1 MVNFKS
7 FKDFMLVHVFTII
20 MIINIFES
28 SNEAVQI
35 KCSLLNVLITASFF
49 TFIRDFF
56 FFRKVLSH
64 LLHLRGLDCHGHFV
78 PPLEEEL
85 FIKIQE
91 NSQN

>member
-56 FFRKVLSH
+56 F
-64 LLHLRGLDCHGHFV
+64 
-78 PPLEEEL
+78 
-85 FIKIQE
+85 
-91 NSQN
+91 

>member
-20 MIINIFES
+20 DIFES

-35 KCSLLNVLITASFF
+35 KCSLLIVLITASFF
-49 TFIRDFF
+49 TFIRDF

-64 LLHLRGLDCHGHFV
+64 LLHLRGLDGHGHFV
-78 PPLEEEL
+78 PSLEKEPC
-85 FIKIQE
+85 IKI
-91 NSQN
+91 

>member
-7 FKDFMLVHVFTII
+7 FKDCMLVHVFTII
-20 MIINIFES
+20 DIFES